1 MLNWVRSL
9 FAPKQ
14 EVKNS
19 TLDLFREIFGYPVSA
34 SGRSVNWTTAVQC
47 TVALAC
53 ARVISEGIAQ
63 LPFRLR
69 QVTDVGSRE
78 IRDHPVV
85 RLIERGPNSWS
96 TWFEFVETLTFN
108 AVLGHGG
115 YAIISRSS
123 DGRVLELLPVP
134 SSMVT
139 VKKANDWSLV
149 YEINLGYASNDTRVL
164 RLQRGQVLHL
174 RGPSIDGFVGLE
186 GIRVAQEA
194 IGLAL
199 ATEEAHARLHNNA
212 VMPSGIYSVDGTLTK
227 EQYERLS
234 VFIEEHFT
242 RERRFRPMIL
252 DRSAKWQP
260 IAMSGVDAQH
270 LETRRFQVEEV
281 CRAFRVLPIMVGH
294 ADKTATYASAEQMF
308 IAHVVHSLMPWVRRW
323 ESVMDRDLLTPEE
336 QDRGYYFDISTQALL
351 RGDAKTRSEFYA
363 KAISSGWMTRNEV
376 REAEELNPLEGLD
389 MPLVPLNMVNVDE
402 SESNAQGNDSA
413 GE

>member
-1 MLNWVRSL
+1 MIAFLRRL
-9 FAPKQ
+9 FSREREIKATP
-14 EVKNS
+14 
-19 TLDLFREIFGYPVSA
+19 LDVFREIFGYPPTA
-34 SGRSVNWTTAVQC
+34 SGRSVNWSTVLQC
-47 TVALAC
+47 SVAFAC
-53 ARVISEGIAQ
+53 ARVIAEGIAQ

-69 QVTDVGSRE
+69 VSTPAGARAVD
-78 IRDHPVV
+78 DHPIVA
-85 RLIERGPNSWS
+85 LIDRGPNAWM

-115 YAIISRSS
+115 YAIIVRGT
-123 DGRVLELLPVP
+123 DGRILELLPVP
-134 SSMVT
+134 ASAVT
-139 VKKANDWSLV
+139 LKRDNDWSLR
-149 YEINLGYASNDTRVL
+149 YEIYLGTQQGRTLSFTKRDIV
-164 RLQRGQVLHL
+164 HL
-174 RGPSIDGFVGLE
+174 RGPSLDGLVGLE

-234 VFIEEHFT
+234 AFIEEHFT

-323 ESVMDRDLLTPEE
+323 ESVMDRDLLTEE
-336 QDRGYYFDISTQALL
+336 ERLRGYYFDISAQALL
-351 RGDAKTRSEFYA
+351 RGDAKTRADFYSR
-363 KAISSGWMTRNEV
+363 AIAAGWLTRNEV
-376 REAEELNPLEGLD
+376 RELEELNPIEGLD
-389 MPLVPLNMVNVDE
+389 EPLVPLNMIGQSSARDE
-402 SESNAQGNDSA
+402 AEA
-413 GE
+413 

>member
-1 MLNWVRSL
+1 MIKW
-9 FAPKQ
+9 FARFFRNNQ
-14 EVKNS
+14 ETKSS
-19 TLDLFREIFGYPVSA
+19 TLELFREIFGYPISA

-47 TVALAC
+47 SVALAC
-53 ARVISEGIAQ
+53 ARVLSEGIAQ

-69 QVTDVGSRE
+69 RKTAEGSVE
-78 IRDHPVV
+78 VVDHPIV
-85 RLIERGPNSWS
+85 RLIERGPNAWS

-134 SSMVT
+134 ASVVRVERSS
-139 VKKANDWSLV
+139 DWSLS
-149 YEINLGYASNDTRVL
+149 YEFTLSYGTSQARTIKLPKQN
-164 RLQRGQVLHL
+164 VLHV
-174 RGPSIDGFVGLE
+174 RGPSLDGFVGLD

-199 ATEEAHARLHNNA
+199 ATEEAHARLHNNS

-227 EQYERLS
+227 EQYERLAA
-234 VFIEEHFT
+234 FIESHFT
-242 RERRFRPMIL
+242 KEKRFRPMIL

-260 IAMSGVDAQH
+260 LAMTGVDAQH

-323 ESVMDRDLLTPEE
+323 ESVMNRDLLTEE
-336 QDRGYYFDISTQALL
+336 EFSAGYYFDVSTQALL
-351 RGDAKTRSEFYA
+351 RGDAKTRADYFT
-363 KAISSGWMTRNEV
+363 KAIASGWMTRNEV
-376 REAEELNPLEGLD
+376 REAEELNRLEGLD
-389 MPLVPLNMVNVDE
+389 LPLTPLNMVSVSDE
-402 SESNAQGNDSA
+402 SRNETQA
-413 GE
+413 E